1 MELLRDE
8 DLTSVCGGD
17 FGVQNGCIDELFNY
31 VGSTVALV
39 ASVPTALSGVGVAA
53 FGLAAALWGHSAYS
67 LNVCDG
73 GGSRTI
79 IDEFGCHML
88 DN

>member
-1 MELLRDE
+1 
-8 DLTSVCGGD
+8 V
-17 FGVQNGCIDELFNY
+17 F
-31 VGSTVALV
+31 
-39 ASVPTALSGVGVAA
+39 GVGVEA